1 MLNVFWDY
9 DGTLMDTYP
18 VMVRALVSLSGEC
31 GLEMGEEEALGLL
44 KQSLD
49 EALAYLADRCSR
61 DTETLLRRFRELERE
76 GTGRWQPLPGIPE
89 EMTKL
94 HTLGARQFLFTHR
107 DREAIRGL
115 ARAGLDRYLTDAVT
129 AEAGFPRKPD
139 PAGLLYLMDRH
150 GIKRGDRH
158 SVMVGDRPLDVLSGR
173 GAGIHGILLDT
184 EHRFSAPAGS
194 LHAGNMEELDQLL
207 WNLL

>member
-18 VMVRALVSLSGEC
+18 VMVRALVSLAGEC
-31 GLEMGEEEALGLL
+31 GVEMGEEEALGLL
-44 KQSLD
+44 KQSLG
-49 EALAYLADRCSR
+49 EALAYLAGISHR
-61 DTETLLRRFRELERE
+61 DADALLRRFRELERE
-76 GTGRWQPLPGIPE
+76 GAGQWQPLPGIPE
-89 EMTKL
+89 EMERL
-94 HTLGARQFLFTHR
+94 HALGARQFLFTHR

-115 ARAGLDRYLTDAVT
+115 ERAGLDRYLTDAVT

-158 SVMVGDRPLDVLSGR
+158 SVMVGDRPLDVLSGL
-173 GAGIHGILLDT
+173 GAGIYGILLDL

-194 LHAGNMEELDQLL
+194 LHALSMEELDQLL
-207 WNLL
+207 RNLL